1 MALLAS
7 VMECSALYIVFL
19 SGERHLA
26 VNHCSSMAWQ
36 KSAVHSAPLQF
47 ANRERSAVIKANK
60 KIFTILYR
68 LTLPG
73 SLLLVFS
80 ALLIRVGV
88 LADPQT
94 PLDKFFPVVVFGI
107 GLAVSAFFRRSRLF
121 FALLVMALAQSA
133 FAWVLPR
140 LSVDSAGIVAN
151 AIAILLPLN
160 LLVLAFLR
168 ERGIVSPAGR
178 RRLAM
183 VALQVM
189 SVAILCMPAMAQIAA
204 QLRRAFIPL
213 IFSQWSELSQ
223 PALLAFVLAIAIMI
237 VLLLRRY
244 KAVESSLLWSAVAA
258 LIALRTAGTS
268 HLDGVY
274 FAAGGLAL
282 IVALIETS
290 YAMAYLDELTQLPSR
305 RSLNEA
311 LLKLGE
317 TYSIAMLDVDHFKKF
332 NDSYGHESGDQALRL
347 VASRLSHI
355 TGGGKAYRYGGEE
368 FAIVFPNKSSEEVF
382 VFLDRMRRVI
392 EQSVFTVRGADRR
405 RKGKSGIG
413 RGAKKQTNVTVSVG
427 LAATNGDKLA
437 PAEVLRM
444 ADQALYKAKAKG
456 RNCTI
461 TAKLSKSAA
470 AVQQPSMRVLSV
482 S

>member
-1 MALLAS
+1 MRSLRNLLPP
-7 VMECSALYIVFL
+7 
-19 SGERHLA
+19 ERG
-26 VNHCSSMAWQ
+26 Q
-36 KSAVHSAPLQF
+36 
-47 ANRERSAVIKANK
+47 VIKVNQ
-60 KIFTILYR
+60 KIFKILYR
-68 LTLPG
+68 LLLPG

-88 LADPQT
+88 LADPQS
-94 PLDKFFPVVVFGI
+94 PVVKFFPVVVFGV
-107 GLAVSAFFRRSRLF
+107 GLALSAFFRRSRLF
-121 FALLVMALAQSA
+121 FALLALTLAQSA
-133 FAWVLPR
+133 FAWIMPL
-140 LSVDSAGIVAN
+140 LSRDTAQIVAN
-151 AIAILLPLN
+151 AIALLLPVN
-160 LLVLAFLR
+160 LLVLAFFR
-168 ERGIVSPAGR
+168 ERGIISPAGR

-189 SVAILCMPAMAQIAA
+189 AVAILSMPGLAQVAV
-204 QLRRAFIPL
+204 QLKRVFVPTM
-213 IFSQWSELSQ
+213 FSDWSGLSQ
-223 PALLAFVLAIAIMI
+223 PALLAFILSVAIIMI
-237 VLLLRRY
+237 PLFQRY
-244 KAVESSLLWSAVAA
+244 KAVESSLLWSVIAAFVAMSVA
-258 LIALRTAGTS
+258 RQS

-311 LLKLGE
+311 LLKLGDS
-317 TYSIAMLDVDHFKKF
+317 YSIAMLDVDHFKKF

-368 FAIVFPNKSSEEVF
+368 FAIVFPNKPSEEVF
-382 VFLDRMRRVI
+382 VYLDRMRRVI
-392 EQSVFTVRGADRR
+392 EQSVFTVRGNDRR
-405 RKGKSGIG
+405 KKGNSGVG
-413 RGAKKQTNVTVSVG
+413 RGSKKQTNVTVSIG
-427 LAATNGDKLA
+427 LASTNGDKLA
-437 PAEVLRM
+437 PTEILRM

-461 TAKLSKSAA
+461 TAKLSKSPRS
-470 AVQQPSMRVLSV
+470 VQQTGLRALSV

>member
-1 MALLAS
+1 M
-7 VMECSALYIVFL
+7 IK
-19 SGERHLA
+19 
-26 VNHCSSMAWQ
+26 VN
-36 KSAVHSAPLQF
+36 
-47 ANRERSAVIKANK
+47 R
-60 KIFTILYR
+60 KIFKILYR

-88 LADPQT
+88 LSDAQSPIVRFL
-94 PLDKFFPVVVFGI
+94 PAVVFAV
-107 GLAVSAFFRRSRLF
+107 GLALSAFFRRSRLF
-121 FALLVMALAQSA
+121 FALLVLALSQRA
-133 FAWVLPR
+133 FAWVIPHVSDGAAR
-140 LSVDSAGIVAN
+140 ITAD
-151 AIAILLPLN
+151 AIGILLPLN

-168 ERGIVSPAGR
+168 ERGIISPAGR
-178 RRLAM
+178 RRLAI
-183 VALQVM
+183 VVLQVM
-189 SVAILCMPAMAQIAA
+189 GVAILCMPAMAHISA
-204 QLRRAFIPL
+204 QLSRAFVPE
-213 IFSQWSELSQ
+213 IFSRWSGLSQ
-223 PALLAFVLAIAIMI
+223 AALLAFILAVAIIM
-237 VLLLRRY
+237 VPLVRRY
-244 KAVESSLLWSAVAA
+244 KAVESSLLWSLVAA
-258 LIALRTAGTS
+258 FIALREAGIS

-274 FAAGGLAL
+274 FAAAGLTL

-305 RSLNEA
+305 RALNEA
-311 LLKLGE
+311 LLKLGDA
-317 TYSIAMLDVDHFKKF
+317 YSIAMLDVDHFKKF

-392 EQSVFTVRGADRR
+392 EQSVFTVRGKDRR

-413 RGAKKQTNVTVSVG
+413 RGSKKQTNVTVSIG

-461 TAKLSKSAA
+461 TAKLGRSVMPA
-470 AVQQPSMRVLSV
+470 QDPSMRILSV

>member
-1 MALLAS
+1 MT
-7 VMECSALYIVFL
+7 
-19 SGERHLA
+19 
-26 VNHCSSMAWQ
+26 VNQ
-36 KSAVHSAPLQF
+36 KFFKV
-47 ANRERSAVIKANK
+47 
-60 KIFTILYR
+60 LYR

-88 LADPQT
+88 LADPQA
-94 PLDKFFPVVVFGI
+94 PIVRFFPIVVFSV
-107 GLAVSAFFRRSRLF
+107 GLALSAFFRRSRLF
-121 FALLVMALAQSA
+121 FALLVLALAQGT
-133 FAWVLPR
+133 FAWVMPR
-140 LSVDSAGIVAN
+140 VSPDSARIAAN
-151 AIAILLPLN
+151 TISILLPLN

-183 VALQVM
+183 VALQAM
-189 SVAILCMPAMAQIAA
+189 TVAILTMPGLAQVTA
-204 QLRRAFIPL
+204 QLGRPFAPL
-213 IFSQWSELSQ
+213 VFSNWSGVSQ
-223 PALLAFVLAIAIMI
+223 PALLAFILATAVIM
-237 VLLLRRY
+237 VLLIKRY
-244 KAVESSLLWSAVAA
+244 KAVESSLLWSTVAA
-258 LIALRTAGTS
+258 FIALRTAGTS

-305 RSLNEA
+305 RALNEA

-317 TYSIAMLDVDHFKKF
+317 SYSIAMLDVDHFKKF

-368 FAIVFPNKSSEEVF
+368 FAIVFPNKASEEVF
-382 VFLDRMRRVI
+382 VYLDRMRRVI
-392 EQSVFTVRGADRR
+392 EQSVFTVRGKDRR
-405 RKGKSGIG
+405 RKGKSAAG
-413 RGAKKQTNVTVSVG
+413 RGSKKQTNVTVSIG
-427 LAATNGDKLA
+427 LASTNGDRLA
-437 PAEVLRM
+437 PTEVLRM
-444 ADQALYKAKAKG
+444 ADQALYRAKAKG

-461 TAKLSKSAA
+461 TAKLGKSPS
-470 AVQQPSMRVLSV
+470 AVLEPSMRVLSV

>member
-1 MALLAS
+1 L
-7 VMECSALYIVFL
+7 IK
-19 SGERHLA
+19 
-26 VNHCSSMAWQ
+26 VN
-36 KSAVHSAPLQF
+36 
-47 ANRERSAVIKANK
+47 R

-88 LADPQT
+88 LADPKA
-94 PLDKFFPVVVFGI
+94 PLVQYIPIVVFGV
-107 GLAVSAFFRRSRLF
+107 GLALSAFFRRSRLF
-121 FALLVMALAQSA
+121 FALLALTLAQSA
-133 FAWVLPR
+133 FAWVMPQ
-140 LSVDSAGIVAN
+140 LSAVSRTITAN

-178 RRLAM
+178 RRLAI

-189 SVAILCMPAMAQIAA
+189 GVAILCMPAVAQIAA
-204 QLRRAFIPL
+204 QLTRSFVPL
-213 IFSQWSELSQ
+213 VFSRWSGLSQ
-223 PALLAFVLAIAIMI
+223 PALLAFILATAVMML
-237 VLLLRRY
+237 LLLRRY
-244 KAVESSLLWSAVAA
+244 KAVESSLFWSMVAA
-258 LIALRTAGTS
+258 FIALRAAGTS

-317 TYSIAMLDVDHFKKF
+317 TYSIAMVDVDHFKKF
-332 NDSYGHESGDQALRL
+332 NDSYGHESGDQALRM

-368 FAIVFPNKSSEEVF
+368 FAIVFPNKASEEVF
-382 VFLDRMRRVI
+382 VYLDRMRRVI
-392 EQSVFTVRGADRR
+392 EQSAFTVRGADRR
-405 RKGKSGIG
+405 RKGKSAIG
-413 RGAKKQTNVTVSVG
+413 RGSKKQTNVTVSIG

-461 TAKLSKSAA
+461 TAKLSKSPSM
-470 AVQQPSMRVLSV
+470 VKQPSLRALSV

>member
-1 MALLAS
+1 
-7 VMECSALYIVFL
+7 
-19 SGERHLA
+19 
-26 VNHCSSMAWQ
+26 
-36 KSAVHSAPLQF
+36 
-47 ANRERSAVIKANK
+47 VIKANR
-60 KIFTILYR
+60 KIFKILYR

-88 LADPQT
+88 LSDPQS
-94 PLDKFFPVVVFGI
+94 PLVKFFPVVVFGV
-107 GLAVSAFFRRSRLF
+107 GLALSAFFRRSRLF
-121 FALLVMALAQSA
+121 FALLALGLAQST
-133 FAWVLPR
+133 FAWVMPH
-140 LSVDSAGIVAN
+140 LSSGSARIAAN
-151 AIAILLPLN
+151 AIAVLLPLN

-168 ERGIVSPAGR
+168 ERGIISPAGR
-178 RRLAM
+178 RRLAI

-189 SVAILCMPAMAQIAA
+189 AVAILSMPALAQVAA
-204 QLRRAFIPL
+204 QLNRAFVPPV
-213 IFSQWSELSQ
+213 FSSWSGLSQ
-223 PALLAFVLAIAIMI
+223 PALITFILAIAVIM
-237 VLLLRRY
+237 VLLVQRY
-244 KAVESSLLWSAVAA
+244 KAVESSLLWCMVAA
-258 LIALRTAGTS
+258 FIALRGAGTT

-305 RSLNEA
+305 RALNEA

-317 TYSIAMLDVDHFKKF
+317 NYSIAMLDVDHFKKF

-347 VASRLSHI
+347 VASRLAHI
-355 TGGGKAYRYGGEE
+355 TSGGKAYRYGGEE
-368 FAIVFPNKSSEEVF
+368 FAIVFPNKASEEVF
-382 VFLDRMRRVI
+382 VYLDRMRRVI
-392 EQSVFTVRGADRR
+392 EQSVFTVRGKDRR
-405 RKGKSGIG
+405 RKGKSGVG
-413 RGAKKQTNVTVSVG
+413 RGSKKQTNVTVSIG
-427 LAATNGDKLA
+427 LAATYGDKLA

-461 TAKLSKSAA
+461 TARLGKSPI
-470 AVQQPSMRVLSV
+470 AVKHPSLRALSV

>member
-1 MALLAS
+1 LNQLF
-7 VMECSALYIVFL
+7 VK
-19 SGERHLA
+19 
-26 VNHCSSMAWQ
+26 
-36 KSAVHSAPLQF
+36 KSAVSFGTRFNLQT
-47 ANRERSAVIKANK
+47 RERGAVIKVNR

-73 SLLLVFS
+73 SLLLFFS

-94 PLDKFFPVVVFGI
+94 PLVKFFPIAVFGI
-107 GLAVSAFFRRSRLF
+107 GLVVSAFFRRSRLF
-121 FALLVMALAQSA
+121 FALLVLALAQSA
-133 FAWVLPR
+133 FAWVMPR
-140 LSVDSAGIVAN
+140 LSAESARIVAN

-168 ERGIVSPAGR
+168 ERGIISPAGR

-189 SVAILCMPAMAQIAA
+189 SVAILCMPAVAYVAA
-204 QLRRAFIPL
+204 QLNRAFIPL
-213 IFSQWSELSQ
+213 IFSQWSRMSQ
-223 PALLAFVLAIAIMI
+223 PALLSFMLAIAVMT

-244 KAVESSLLWSAVAA
+244 KAVESSLLWSMVAA
-258 LIALRTAGTS
+258 FIALRAAGDS

-368 FAIVFPNKSSEEVF
+368 FAIVFPNKCSEEVF
-382 VFLDRMRRVI
+382 VYLDRMRRVI

-413 RGAKKQTNVTVSVG
+413 RGAKKQTNVTVSIG
-427 LAATNGDKLA
+427 LATTNGDKLA

-461 TAKLSKSAA
+461 TAKLSKSAS
-470 AVQQPSMRVLSV
+470 AVQQPSMRILSV

>member
-1 MALLAS
+1 M
-7 VMECSALYIVFL
+7 
-19 SGERHLA
+19 
-26 VNHCSSMAWQ
+26 
-36 KSAVHSAPLQF
+36 
-47 ANRERSAVIKANK
+47 IKANR
-60 KIFTILYR
+60 KIFKILYR

-88 LADPQT
+88 LADPQSSIVQFL
-94 PLDKFFPVVVFGI
+94 PAVVFGV
-107 GLAVSAFFRRSRLF
+107 GLALSAFFRRSRLF
-121 FALLVMALAQSA
+121 FALLAFTLSQSA
-133 FAWVLPR
+133 FAWVMPHL
-140 LSVDSAGIVAN
+140 SAGSARITAN
-151 AIAILLPLN
+151 AIGILLPLN

-168 ERGIVSPAGR
+168 ERGIISPAGR
-178 RRLAM
+178 RRLAI

-189 SVAILCMPAMAQIAA
+189 GVAILCMPAMAHIAA
-204 QLRRAFIPL
+204 QLSRAFVPE
-213 IFSQWSELSQ
+213 IFSRWSGLSQ
-223 PALLAFVLAIAIMI
+223 AGLLAFILAVAIVMI
-237 VLLLRRY
+237 PLVRRY
-244 KAVESSLLWSAVAA
+244 KAVESSLLWSLVAA
-258 LIALRTAGTS
+258 FIALREAGKS

-274 FAAGGLAL
+274 FAAAGLAL

-305 RSLNEA
+305 RALNEA
-311 LLKLGE
+311 LLKLGDA
-317 TYSIAMLDVDHFKKF
+317 YSIAMLDVDHFKKF

-392 EQSVFTVRGADRR
+392 EQSVFTVRGKDRR

-413 RGAKKQTNVTVSVG
+413 RGSKKQTNVTVSIG

-456 RNCTI
+456 RNCTV
-461 TAKLSKSAA
+461 TAKLGRSVMPA
-470 AVQQPSMRVLSV
+470 QDPSMRILSV

>member
-1 MALLAS
+1 L
-7 VMECSALYIVFL
+7 I
-19 SGERHLA
+19 
-26 VNHCSSMAWQ
+26 
-36 KSAVHSAPLQF
+36 KI
-47 ANRERSAVIKANK
+47 NR
-60 KIFTILYR
+60 KIFKILYR

-88 LADPQT
+88 LADPQS
-94 PLDKFFPVVVFGI
+94 PIVQFLPAVVFGM
-107 GLAVSAFFRRSRLF
+107 GLALSAFFRRSRLF
-121 FALLVMALAQSA
+121 FALLALALSQSA
-133 FAWVLPR
+133 FAWVMPHL
-140 LSVDSAGIVAN
+140 SAGSARITAN
-151 AIAILLPLN
+151 AIGILLPLN

-168 ERGIVSPAGR
+168 ERGIISPAGR
-178 RRLAM
+178 RRLAI

-189 SVAILCMPAMAQIAA
+189 GVAILCMPAMAHIAW
-204 QLRRAFIPL
+204 QLDRAFVPT
-213 IFSQWSELSQ
+213 IFSRWSGLSQ
-223 PALLAFVLAIAIMI
+223 AAILTFILAVAIIM
-237 VLLLRRY
+237 VPLVRRY
-244 KAVESSLLWSAVAA
+244 KAVESSLLWSLVAA
-258 LIALRTAGTS
+258 FIALRAAGMS

-274 FAAGGLAL
+274 FAAAGLTL

-305 RSLNEA
+305 RALNEA
-311 LLKLGE
+311 LLKLGDA
-317 TYSIAMLDVDHFKKF
+317 YSIAMLDVDHFKKF

-368 FAIVFPNKSSEEVF
+368 FAIVFPNKTSEEVF

-392 EQSVFTVRGADRR
+392 EQSVFTVRGKDRR
-405 RKGKSGIG
+405 RRGKSGIG
-413 RGAKKQTNVTVSVG
+413 RGSKKQTNVTVSIG

-461 TAKLSKSAA
+461 TAKLGRSVMPA
-470 AVQQPSMRVLSV
+470 QDPSMRILSV

>member
-1 MALLAS
+1 
-7 VMECSALYIVFL
+7 
-19 SGERHLA
+19 
-26 VNHCSSMAWQ
+26 MAWQ
-36 KSAVHSAPLQF
+36 KVCGFHRHPFQS
-47 ANRERSAVIKANK
+47 ANRERGAVIKVNR

-94 PLDKFFPVVVFGI
+94 PLVKFFPVVVFGI

-121 FALLVMALAQSA
+121 FALLMMGLAQSA

-140 LSVDSAGIVAN
+140 LSGDSAGIVAN
-151 AIAILLPLN
+151 AVAILLPLN

-168 ERGIVSPAGR
+168 ERGIISPAGR

-189 SVAILCMPAMAQIAA
+189 SVAILCMPAMAHIAA
-204 QLRRAFIPL
+204 QLTRAFIPL
-213 IFSQWSELSQ
+213 IFSRWSRLSQ
-223 PALLAFVLAIAIMI
+223 PALLAFILAMAVMT

-244 KAVESSLLWSAVAA
+244 KAVESSLLWSVVAA
-258 LIALRTAGTS
+258 FIALRVAGTS

-305 RSLNEA
+305 RSLNDA

-355 TGGGKAYRYGGEE
+355 SGGGKAYRYGGEE

-382 VFLDRMRRVI
+382 VYLDRMRRVI

-405 RKGKSGIG
+405 RKEKSGIG
-413 RGAKKQTNVTVSVG
+413 RGSKKQTNVTVSIG
-427 LAATNGDKLA
+427 LASTGGERLTTT
-437 PAEVLRM
+437 EVIRI

-456 RNCTI
+456 RNCTV
-461 TAKLSKSAA
+461 TAKLGKSPMP
-470 AVQQPSMRVLSV
+470 VQDPGMRVLSV

>member
-1 MALLAS
+1 L
-7 VMECSALYIVFL
+7 IK
-19 SGERHLA
+19 
-26 VNHCSSMAWQ
+26 VN
-36 KSAVHSAPLQF
+36 
-47 ANRERSAVIKANK
+47 R

-88 LADPQT
+88 LADPQS
-94 PLDKFFPVVVFGI
+94 PLVKFLPVVVFGV
-107 GLAVSAFFRRSRLF
+107 GLALSAFFRRSRLF
-121 FALLVMALAQSA
+121 FALLALTLAQSA
-133 FAWVLPR
+133 FAWVMPR
-140 LSVDSAGIVAN
+140 LSVDSARITAN
-151 AIAILLPLN
+151 AISILLPLN

-168 ERGIVSPAGR
+168 ERGIISPAGR

-183 VALQVM
+183 MALQVM
-189 SVAILCMPAMAQIAA
+189 SVAILCMPAVAQIAA
-204 QLRRAFIPL
+204 QLARAFVPP
-213 IFSQWSELSQ
+213 IFSQWSSLSQ
-223 PALLAFVLAIAIMI
+223 PALLAFILSTAVMTI
-237 VLLLRRY
+237 LLLRRY
-244 KAVESSLLWSAVAA
+244 KAVESSLLWSVVAA
-258 LIALRTAGTS
+258 FIALHVADAS

-332 NDSYGHESGDQALRL
+332 NDSYGHESGDQALKL

-382 VFLDRMRRVI
+382 VYLDRMRRVI

-413 RGAKKQTNVTVSVG
+413 RGSKKQTNVTVSIG

-461 TAKLSKSAA
+461 TAKLSKSAVS
-470 AVQQPSMRVLSV
+470 VQQPNMRVLSV

>member
-1 MALLAS
+1 
-7 VMECSALYIVFL
+7 
-19 SGERHLA
+19 
-26 VNHCSSMAWQ
+26 
-36 KSAVHSAPLQF
+36 
-47 ANRERSAVIKANK
+47 VIKVNQ
-60 KIFTILYR
+60 KIFKILYR
-68 LTLPG
+68 LLLPG

-88 LADPQT
+88 LADPQSAVVR
-94 PLDKFFPVVVFGI
+94 FFPVVVFGV
-107 GLAVSAFFRRSRLF
+107 GLALSAFFRRSRLF
-121 FALLVMALAQSA
+121 FALLALTLAQSA
-133 FAWVLPR
+133 FAWIVPL
-140 LSVDSAGIVAN
+140 LSRDTAQIVAN
-151 AIAILLPLN
+151 AIAILLPIN

-168 ERGIVSPAGR
+168 ERGIISPAGR

-183 VALQVM
+183 MALQVM
-189 SVAILCMPAMAQIAA
+189 AVAILSMPGLAQVAV
-204 QLRRAFIPL
+204 QLKRVFVPTM
-213 IFSQWSELSQ
+213 FSAWSGLSQ
-223 PALLAFVLAIAIMI
+223 PALLAFILSIAIIM
-237 VLLLRRY
+237 VPLFQRY
-244 KAVESSLLWSAVAA
+244 KAVESSLLWSVIAAFVAMSVA
-258 LIALRTAGTS
+258 PQS

-311 LLKLGE
+311 LLKLGDS
-317 TYSIAMLDVDHFKKF
+317 YSIAMLDVDHFKKF

-368 FAIVFPNKSSEEVF
+368 FAIVFPNKPSEEVF
-382 VFLDRMRRVI
+382 VYLDRMRRVI
-392 EQSVFTVRGADRR
+392 EQSVFTVRGNDRR
-405 RKGKSGIG
+405 KKGNSGVG
-413 RGAKKQTNVTVSVG
+413 RGSKKQTNVTVSIG
-427 LAATNGDKLA
+427 LASTNGDKLA
-437 PAEVLRM
+437 PTEILRM

-461 TAKLSKSAA
+461 TAKLSKSPRF
-470 AVQQPSMRVLSV
+470 VQQTGLRALSV

>member
-1 MALLAS
+1 
-7 VMECSALYIVFL
+7 
-19 SGERHLA
+19 
-26 VNHCSSMAWQ
+26 
-36 KSAVHSAPLQF
+36 
-47 ANRERSAVIKANK
+47 
-60 KIFTILYR
+60 
-68 LTLPG
+68 
-73 SLLLVFS
+73 
-80 ALLIRVGV
+80 
-88 LADPQT
+88 
-94 PLDKFFPVVVFGI
+94 
-107 GLAVSAFFRRSRLF
+107 
-121 FALLVMALAQSA
+121 
-133 FAWVLPR
+133 
-140 LSVDSAGIVAN
+140 
-151 AIAILLPLN
+151 
-160 LLVLAFLR
+160 
-168 ERGIVSPAGR
+168 
-178 RRLAM
+178 
-183 VALQVM
+183 
-189 SVAILCMPAMAQIAA
+189 VAILCMPAVAQIAA

-213 IFSQWSELSQ
+213 IFSQWSGLSQ
-223 PALLAFVLAIAIMI
+223 PALLAFILAIAVMT

-244 KAVESSLLWSAVAA
+244 KAVESSLLWSVVAA
-258 LIALRTAGTS
+258 FIALRAAGTS

-368 FAIVFPNKSSEEVF
+368 FAIVFPNKASEEVF
-382 VFLDRMRRVI
+382 VYLDRMRRVI

-405 RKGKSGIG
+405 RKGKSAIG
-413 RGAKKQTNVTVSVG
+413 RGSKKQTNVTVSIG

-461 TAKLSKSAA
+461 TAKLSKSAVS
-470 AVQQPSMRVLSV
+470 VQQPSMRVLSV

>member
-1 MALLAS
+1 M
-7 VMECSALYIVFL
+7 IK
-19 SGERHLA
+19 
-26 VNHCSSMAWQ
+26 VN
-36 KSAVHSAPLQF
+36 
-47 ANRERSAVIKANK
+47 R

-68 LTLPG
+68 LFLPG

-80 ALLIRVGV
+80 ALLVRVGV
-88 LADPQT
+88 LADPNSSIVHY
-94 PLDKFFPVVVFGI
+94 FPAVVFGV
-107 GLAVSAFFRRSRLF
+107 GLALSAFFRRSRLF
-121 FALLVMALAQSA
+121 FALLALTLAQST
-133 FAWVLPR
+133 FAWIMPM
-140 LSVDSAGIVAN
+140 LSPNSAQIIAN

-168 ERGIVSPAGR
+168 ERGIISPAGR
-178 RRLAM
+178 RRLAI

-189 SVAILCMPAMAQIAA
+189 AVAILCMPGLAQIAI
-204 QLRRAFIPL
+204 QLRRTFVPP
-213 IFSQWSELSQ
+213 IFSEWSGLSQ
-223 PALLAFVLAIAIMI
+223 SALLSFILATAVIMVMLI
-237 VLLLRRY
+237 RRY
-244 KAVESSLLWSAVAA
+244 KAVESSLLWSVVAA
-258 LIALRTAGTS
+258 FIAFKMTAI

-305 RSLNEA
+305 RALNEA

-317 TYSIAMLDVDHFKKF
+317 SYSIAMLDVDHFKKF

-368 FAIVFPNKSSEEVF
+368 FAIVFPHKPPEEVF
-382 VFLDRMRRVI
+382 VYLDRMRRVI
-392 EQSVFTVRGADRR
+392 ETSVFTVRGNDRR
-405 RKGKSGIG
+405 RKGKSGVG
-413 RGAKKQTNVTVSVG
+413 RGSKKQTNVTVSIG
-427 LAATNGDKLA
+427 LASTNGDRLT
-437 PAEVLRM
+437 PTEVLRM

-461 TAKLSKSAA
+461 TAKLSKSPLG
-470 AVQQPSMRVLSV
+470 VQQASMRALSV

>member
-1 MALLAS
+1 L
-7 VMECSALYIVFL
+7 IK
-19 SGERHLA
+19 
-26 VNHCSSMAWQ
+26 VN
-36 KSAVHSAPLQF
+36 
-47 ANRERSAVIKANK
+47 R

-88 LADPQT
+88 LADPKAPIVQY
-94 PLDKFFPVVVFGI
+94 LPVVVFGV
-107 GLAVSAFFRRSRLF
+107 GLALSAFFRRSRLF
-121 FALLVMALAQSA
+121 FALLALTLAQSA
-133 FAWVLPR
+133 FAWVMPH
-140 LSVDSAGIVAN
+140 LSAFSRAITAN

-168 ERGIVSPAGR
+168 ERGIISPAGR
-178 RRLAM
+178 RRLAI
-183 VALQVM
+183 VTLQVM
-189 SVAILCMPAMAQIAA
+189 GVAILCMPAMAQIAA
-204 QLRRAFIPL
+204 QLRRSFVPPL
-213 IFSQWSELSQ
+213 FSQWSGLSQ
-223 PALLAFVLAIAIMI
+223 PALLAFILATAVMM

-244 KAVESSLLWSAVAA
+244 KAVESSLLWSLVAA
-258 LIALRTAGTS
+258 FIALRAAAAS
-268 HLDGVY
+268 HLDGVF

-355 TGGGKAYRYGGEE
+355 SGGGKAYRYGGEE
-368 FAIVFPNKSSEEVF
+368 FAIVFPNKASEEVF
-382 VFLDRMRRVI
+382 VYLDRMRRVI
-392 EQSVFTVRGADRR
+392 EQSAFTVRGADRR
-405 RKGKSGIG
+405 RKGKSAIG
-413 RGAKKQTNVTVSVG
+413 RGSKKQTNVTVSIG

-461 TAKLSKSAA
+461 TAKLSKS
-470 AVQQPSMRVLSV
+470 PSMVKQTSLRALSV

>member
-1 MALLAS
+1 M
-7 VMECSALYIVFL
+7 IK
-19 SGERHLA
+19 
-26 VNHCSSMAWQ
+26 VN
-36 KSAVHSAPLQF
+36 
-47 ANRERSAVIKANK
+47 R

-68 LTLPG
+68 LTLPS

-88 LADPQT
+88 LADPQS
-94 PLDKFFPVVVFGI
+94 PLVKFLPVVVFGI
-107 GLAVSAFFRRSRLF
+107 GLALSAFFRRSRLF
-121 FALLVMALAQSA
+121 FALMMLALAQSA
-133 FAWVLPR
+133 FAWVIPR
-140 LSVDSAGIVAN
+140 LSVDSAKIVAN

-189 SVAILCMPAMAQIAA
+189 SVAILCMPAVAQIAA

-213 IFSQWSELSQ
+213 IFSQWSGLSQ
-223 PALLAFVLAIAIMI
+223 PALLAFILSIAVMT

-244 KAVESSLLWSAVAA
+244 KAVESSLLWSVVAA
-258 LIALRTAGTS
+258 FIALRAGSS

-311 LLKLGE
+311 LLKLGD

-368 FAIVFPNKSSEEVF
+368 FAIVFPNKASEEVF
-382 VFLDRMRRVI
+382 VYLDRMRRVI
-392 EQSVFTVRGADRR
+392 QQSVFTVRGTDRR

-413 RGAKKQTNVTVSVG
+413 RGSKKQTSVTVSIG

-461 TAKLSKSAA
+461 TAKLSKSAVS
-470 AVQQPSMRVLSV
+470 VQQPSMRVLSV

>member
-1 MALLAS
+1 LFVNGLAEVCGS
-7 VMECSALYIVFL
+7 F
-19 SGERHLA
+19 GT
-26 VNHCSSMAWQ
+26 
-36 KSAVHSAPLQF
+36 LQF

-94 PLDKFFPVVVFGI
+94 PLVKFFPVVVFGI

-121 FALLVMALAQSA
+121 FALLVLGLAQSA
-133 FAWVLPR
+133 FAWVMPR

-151 AIAILLPLN
+151 AVAILLPLN

-189 SVAILCMPAMAQIAA
+189 SVAILCMPAVANIAA

-213 IFSQWSELSQ
+213 IFSQWSRLSQ
-223 PALLAFVLAIAIMI
+223 PALLAFVLAIAIMT

-244 KAVESSLLWSAVAA
+244 KAVESSLLWSVVAA
-258 LIALRTAGTS
+258 FIALRAAGTS

-382 VFLDRMRRVI
+382 VYLDRMRRVI

-413 RGAKKQTNVTVSVG
+413 RGAKKQTNVTVSIG

-461 TAKLSKSAA
+461 TAKLSKSTA
-470 AVQQPSMRVLSV
+470 AVQQPGMRVLSV

>member
-1 MALLAS
+1 L
-7 VMECSALYIVFL
+7 IK
-19 SGERHLA
+19 
-26 VNHCSSMAWQ
+26 VN
-36 KSAVHSAPLQF
+36 
-47 ANRERSAVIKANK
+47 R

-73 SLLLVFS
+73 SLLLIFS

-88 LADPQT
+88 LADPKAPIVQY
-94 PLDKFFPVVVFGI
+94 LPVVVFGV
-107 GLAVSAFFRRSRLF
+107 GLALSAFFRRSRLF
-121 FALLVMALAQSA
+121 FALLALTLAQSA
-133 FAWVLPR
+133 FAWVMPH
-140 LSVDSAGIVAN
+140 LSAVSQAITAN

-178 RRLAM
+178 RRLAI

-189 SVAILCMPAMAQIAA
+189 GVAILCMPAVAQIAA
-204 QLRRAFIPL
+204 QLRRSFVPPL
-213 IFSQWSELSQ
+213 FSQWSGLSQ
-223 PALLAFVLAIAIMI
+223 PALLAFILAAAVMM

-244 KAVESSLLWSAVAA
+244 KAVESSLLWSLVAA
-258 LIALRTAGTS
+258 FIALRAAGTS
-268 HLDGVY
+268 HLDGVF

-317 TYSIAMLDVDHFKKF
+317 TFSIAMLDVDHFKKF

-355 TGGGKAYRYGGEE
+355 SGGGKAYRYGGEE
-368 FAIVFPNKSSEEVF
+368 FAIVFPNKASEEVF
-382 VFLDRMRRVI
+382 VYLDRMRRVI
-392 EQSVFTVRGADRR
+392 EQSAFTVRGADRR
-405 RKGKSGIG
+405 RRGKSAIG
-413 RGAKKQTNVTVSVG
+413 RGSKKQTNVTVSIG

-461 TAKLSKSAA
+461 TAKLSKS
-470 AVQQPSMRVLSV
+470 PSMMKQTSLRALSV